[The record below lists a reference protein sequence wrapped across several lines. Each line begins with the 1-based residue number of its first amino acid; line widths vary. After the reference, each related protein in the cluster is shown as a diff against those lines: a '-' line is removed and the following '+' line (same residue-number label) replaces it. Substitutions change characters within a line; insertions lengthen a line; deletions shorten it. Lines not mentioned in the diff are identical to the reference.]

1 MMSDDGSQNSDQRGH
16 PRVPVSLRVMFGI
29 TKADRVGFVQDVSKS
44 GLRIRAR
51 KAFPPKTQLVM
62 KIEIPGR
69 GMYPLTGVVR
79 RARVIEPALPPFEP
93 VEMGLVVIEQSR
105 QLLQLI
111 EDLLAIYR
119 NRRNR
124 ERRERQL
131 RVRMGEA
138 KRLIDEY
145 THNVGEGGVFVV
157 TENPPAKDEILLA
170 QIDLPEPWGS
180 IRAECQVVHVVDQD
194 EAAASGRLP
203 GAGLRFVAFS
213 YGDDLKYREYIT
225 AAFEQSADSAS

>member
-1 MMSDDGSQNSDQRGH
+1 MSDDGSPNSDQRDH
-16 PRVPVSLRVMFGI
+16 PRVPVNIRVMFGI

-93 VEMGLVVIEQSR
+93 VEMGLVVIDQSR
-105 QLLQLI
+105 QLLQLV

-119 NRRNR
+119 NRRSR
-124 ERRERQL
+124 ERRERRL
-131 RVRMGEA
+131 RIRVGEA

-145 THNVGEGGVFVV
+145 TQNVGEGGVFVV
-157 TENPPAKDEILLA
+157 SDSPPAQGDVLLT
-170 QIDLPEPWGS
+170 QLELPEPWGA

-194 EAAASGRLP
+194 EAAATGRLP

-213 YGDDLKYREYIT
+213 YGDDVKYREYIT
-225 AAFEQSADSAS
+225 AAFEQSSDETS